1 MIILEGQGKLMKKLF
16 LAVILF
22 CLIFA
27 VTACKNDSSESNVS
41 ADTGK
46 SVESMHAEE
55 TLELDLEDGQE
66 GEIAPD

>member
-1 MIILEGQGKLMKKLF
+1 MKKLF

-27 VTACKNDSSESNVS
+27 VTACKKDSSESNVS